1 MFLMRN
7 KEGNIVKKVATISRK
22 KALESKGYIVI
33 SSDNEQPAVEVEVE
47 PAVEVDGQGNVQDT
61 VDPFAK
67 MTIPELKEYAKQ
79 NGIDIT
85 SSKKDDIIDEIK
97 KALEAENTAGD
108 TELE

>member
-1 MFLMRN
+1 MYKMKN
-7 KEGNIVKKVATISRK
+7 KEGNVYKTVADIHKKEL
-22 KALESKGYIVI
+22 LESLGYTVI
-33 SSDNEQPAVEVEVE
+33 YDDGEQPNVEVEVE

-85 SSKKDDIIDEIK
+85 SSKKDDIIAEIK